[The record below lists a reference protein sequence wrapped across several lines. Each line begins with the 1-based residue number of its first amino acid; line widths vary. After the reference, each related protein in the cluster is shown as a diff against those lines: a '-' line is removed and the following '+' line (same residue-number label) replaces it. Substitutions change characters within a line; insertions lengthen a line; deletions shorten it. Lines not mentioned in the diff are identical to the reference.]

1 MPTRRTPC
9 QQEKRPNSCIQQ
21 NGITIT
27 NRANSK
33 KNDNFDCNYSDIQ
46 TVGAHVIGLHS
57 LTGPSSKFKLSRSDN
72 GPSAPTPLM
81 TLKKQQI
88 YLSSKIQCKENKNIT
103 SKAFST
109 SQFNHFELA
118 MNHRKNQNQG
128 QTRHKA
134 FRLILDISWHSG
146 SREEDEHVKSLQTDG
161 QANRKQK
168 IGDQKKLTLV
178 QQS

>member
-1 MPTRRTPC
+1 
-9 QQEKRPNSCIQQ
+9 
-21 NGITIT
+21 
-27 NRANSK
+27 
-33 KNDNFDCNYSDIQ
+33 
-46 TVGAHVIGLHS
+46 
-57 LTGPSSKFKLSRSDN
+57 
-72 GPSAPTPLM
+72 M

-134 FRLILDISWHSG
+134 FRLILDISWHT
-146 SREEDEHVKSLQTDG
+146 REEDEHVKGLQVDG

-168 IGDQKKLTLV
+168 ICDQKSSL
-178 QQS
+178 